1 MKKINKK
8 VIGIALTS
16 FLVSGLSYVYLYKPN
31 DELVTHAKFAM
42 DIYDEN
48 EVVDF
53 AEDVA
58 VAKVLEKNS
67 VKEDGLGVY
76 TPYTVEIDSIV
87 KGKLQPGQE
96 IQISQRIGYDNKEKK
111 HIKLT
116 ENDQYLEVGNT
127 YIFSLT
133 YDDRENIY
141 RIVAPETGNTKVKEL
156 KEKKIDKEI
165 VGKFQKAARE

>member
-1 MKKINKK
+1 MYSS
-8 VIGIALTS
+8 S
-16 FLVSGLSYVYLYKPN
+16 FAGWYFSFKPRA
-31 DELVTHAKFAM
+31 DCFRKTW
-42 DIYDEN
+42 I
-48 EVVDF
+48 
-53 AEDVA
+53 
-58 VAKVLEKNS
+58 
-67 VKEDGLGVY
+67 
-76 TPYTVEIDSIV
+76 
-87 KGKLQPGQE
+87 
-96 IQISQRIGYDNKEKK
+96 QRIGYDNKEKK